1 MESFTKKYSTK
12 PRKSQALT
20 WGLGTNTLPSIFSGD
35 LSKVY
40 HKFLSLLQGPRN
52 YIDRTRER
60 SANYS
65 ARTFSCSCYR
75 AKPKWSSTID
85 MSGDTQP
92 LICIWLNS
100 SHLQVST
107 PCSALN
113 SSTGNK
119 AKLSLRAVWRLFS
132 NLRPTQLIA
141 ILLRHFWFPAIART
155 RKAGA
160 CTVISRSFARSVNI
174 VVWPVQRWFAYPV
187 KFHKLFNDRGEL
199 RSNLGYSTSFLRNQ
213 EQQCRNRVH

>member
-1 MESFTKKYSTK
+1 MESFWKKYSTE
-12 PRKSQALT
+12 RIKSQALT
-20 WGLGTNTLPSIFSGD
+20 WGLGTNTPPSIFSAD

-40 HKFLSLLQGPRN
+40 RKFLSPLQGPRN
-52 YIDRTRER
+52 DIDRRWER

-75 AKPKWSSTID
+75 TKPNWSSTID
-85 MSGDTQP
+85 TSGDTQP

-100 SHLQVST
+100 SYLKVSA
-107 PCSALN
+107 PCSAFN

-119 AKLSLRAVWRLFS
+119 ANLSLRAVWRLFS

-141 ILLRHFWFPAIART
+141 LLLRHFWFLAIART

-160 CTVISRSFARSVNI
+160 CTVISRSFARSVDI
-174 VVWPVQRWFAYPV
+174 VAWHVQGWFAYPESERSRRIGHARYINIQAWLLGFRV
-187 KFHKLFNDRGEL
+187 KIANF
-199 RSNLGYSTSFLRNQ
+199 
-213 EQQCRNRVH
+213 